1 MIRKRCYF
9 IFGFFLLGLLLSGC
23 PKRIPE
29 QAIIEKPPIENPLG
43 KLLKAFSS
51 VESLQAKASIR
62 IERVKSGEEMR
73 FPLNGF
79 VLYQKP
85 DRFRLLGYHPLG
97 MGLFDA
103 LYKNGELFIL
113 IPPQKRAYSGEVLKT
128 DDLIEKAG
136 PMEVFIE
143 KSEGSEIPNRIRI
156 ELVEKETRIDLRLKE
171 ISINSSLPEDSFQW
185 VVPEGVEVKP
195 LNKLLRKKSR

>member
-1 MIRKRCYF
+1 MIRRRCFF
-9 IFGFFLLGLLLSGC
+9 ILGFFLLELLLSGC

-29 QAIIEKPPIENPLG
+29 RAIIEKPLIENPLG
-43 KLLKAFSS
+43 KLLEAFSS

-62 IERVKSGEEMR
+62 IERMKSGEEMR

-79 VLYQKP
+79 VLYQRP

-103 LYKNGELFIL
+103 LYKNGELSIL

-128 DDLIEKAG
+128 DDLMEKAG

-156 ELVEKETRIDLRLKE
+156 ELVEKEIRIDLRLKE

-185 VVPEGVEVKP
+185 VVPEGVEVRP